1 MKRKRFYLFMIFTLA
16 ALLCR
21 AADVK
26 FVSADGAWNVTVSTD
41 AVTIAPVDNTL
52 STYTVPQKVSNAGG
66 TEYAVTAIGAN
77 AFKGNTQLTDID
89 LTQATSL
96 CRIGPSAFEGCTGLT
111 AITLPASLRYIGPIG
126 SMTGA
131 SYCSCF
137 KGCTSLRTVTIAAG
151 GYLNTIG
158 EEALCPMVRSL
169 RSATICC

>member
-21 AADVK
+21 AADVNL
-26 FVSADGAWNVTVSTD
+26 VSADGAWNVTVSTD

-96 CRIGPSAFEGCTGLT
+96 CRIGPSAFEGCTSP
-111 AITLPASLRYIGPIG
+111 LPQA
-126 SMTGA
+126 A
-131 SYCSCF
+131 
-137 KGCTSLRTVTIAAG
+137 TSTRLERKPSAA
-151 GYLNTIG
+151 
-158 EEALCPMVRSL
+158 AQH
-169 RSATICC
+169 